1 MQAQLTEELMAL
13 YDEPL
18 SVRIQQFSEE
28 TEESSASYL
37 NSPQRKELKEGKL
50 RLQQSRFIVK
60 TVELLDKE
68 DAVDVG
74 QLASEA
80 AAAIEAEPLDPV
92 EEEPEAAAEMPDLVE
107 MEQPCSWR
115 RGRNVITVRRLAD
128 EDEGPQHASK
138 KKAGKRAVR
147 EEDDEAPVINPRT
160 KKPYVRG
167 GPYKLPKTLAAA
179 GPIARTVRPL
189 ANLGDDRASERSA
202 PELYS
207 RLREENEELKKEHAA
222 LKLENVKLQA
232 ELETVK
238 STSAMEVRL
247 ARAEEASVSQKALHD
262 KFVEGI
268 RLGQTMA
275 GSVPAFS
282 PPQYYQSQ
290 GGSSA
295 DRHQTPAQR
304 SSSYDAGYD
313 QQYRGQQ
320 QY

>member
-1 MQAQLTEELMAL
+1 
-13 YDEPL
+13 
-18 SVRIQQFSEE
+18 
-28 TEESSASYL
+28 
-37 NSPQRKELKEGKL
+37 
-50 RLQQSRFIVK
+50 
-60 TVELLDKE
+60 
-68 DAVDVG
+68 
-74 QLASEA
+74 
-80 AAAIEAEPLDPV
+80 
-92 EEEPEAAAEMPDLVE
+92 MPDLVE
-107 MEQPCSWR
+107 MEQPSSWR
-115 RGRNVITVRRLAD
+115 RARNVITVRRLAD

-147 EEDDEAPVINPRT
+147 EEDDEVPVINPRT

-167 GPYKLPKTLAAA
+167 GPYKLPKTPTAA

-207 RLREENEELKKEHAA
+207 RLREENEELKKELAA

-268 RLGQTMA
+268 RMGEAMA
-275 GSVPAFS
+275 GSVPPAFS
-282 PPQYYQSQ
+282 PPQYYSSQ

-320 QY
+320 PY